1 MLKGLI
7 CKIKRKT
14 DQDMVKALYLAFKR
28 SNYKKWR
35 GPQSMYQEEIL
46 KVQKIK
52 NKYKDPT
59 LCERPPAV
67 SVRYVFT

>member
-1 MLKGLI
+1 
-7 CKIKRKT
+7 
-14 DQDMVKALYLAFKR
+14 
-28 SNYKKWR
+28 
-35 GPQSMYQEEIL
+35 MYQEEML

-59 LCERPPAV
+59 QCEIPPAV